1 MSNFVESRVDTIKKA
16 LSPLG
21 FDAKDYADGWD
32 CVVLTLSGNREGEYQ
47 APRNKESWIAGLF
60 VGRCSSQNSLSS
72 EKGHKKRKPLSEPNQ
87 EVNGN

>member
-32 CVVLTLSGNREGEYQ
+32 CVVLTLSGNQKANTKHLEI
-47 APRNKESWIAGLF
+47 KKAGLQ
-60 VGRCSSQNSLSS
+60 VYSSAGAAAKIAFPQK
-72 EKGHKKRKPLSEPNQ
+72 KGTKKKTVVRTKPRK
-87 EVNGN
+87 VR